1 MHEMWFLFNHTN
13 YSALQSGRCNAA
25 TVKRDEYRDQ
35 MKMMGLDRDYREFGY
50 PNDEDWV
57 DYQGIREG
65 AKLEAVRQWVL
76 TSKTDVRSRAQATLF
91 SLALR
96 ASRFVRQVRLARRA
110 GQSPRVLPPHDALL
124 ALIDG
129 LINFAFEY
137 LKKNKGGRVT
147 MR

>member
-65 AKLEAVRQWVL
+65 AKHEAVRQWVL

-91 SLALR
+91 SLAQR
-96 ASRFVRQVRLARRA
+96 ASFARYV
-110 GQSPRVLPPHDALL
+110 SRVGRDNLPEFFPP
-124 ALIDG
+124 
-129 LINFAFEY
+129 
-137 LKKNKGGRVT
+137 T
-147 MR
+147 MRSWRSMD